1 MKLSPRSLSALAAV
15 ALAIP
20 TTGLMALSDTDAA
33 AGRAVGKQYSDA
45 IVGVEL
51 MATINLTVGDHAL
64 PSREVR
70 LEANG
75 TVISPDGLTATSLI
89 EIDPRR
95 TAEAATHSLTL
106 PGDQHVKVG
115 DTEYHDVKLRL
126 ANGAEIPAKV
136 VLTNIDLDLAFIM
149 PVVDPAAPKR
159 DFVCVKLDNAAEPAI
174 LANYF
179 VISRAAQSLKRIAEV
194 HASTI
199 EGVVDDDPHHLFI
212 PNGFA
217 TGCPMIDAQ
226 GRVLG
231 LCLTQMVDGHPIM
244 VGGRPSGVVVSAADV
259 ASIALPLLPSKPAPE
274 AAPAAAP
281 ATATPAA
288 APAAPESVATTVQT
302 VPATAAVAPSG
313 SVQAVAQNNP

>member
-1 MKLSPRSLSALAAV
+1 MKLPPHSLAALAAV
-15 ALAIP
+15 VLSVP
-20 TTGLMALSDTDAA
+20 PTGLMALSDADAA
-33 AGRAVGKQYSDA
+33 AGRAVGKQYADA

-51 MATINLTVGDHAL
+51 MATIDLSIGDRAL
-64 PSREVR
+64 PPREVR

-95 TAEAATHSLTL
+95 TAEAATRNLTL
-106 PGDQHVKVG
+106 PGAQRVKVG
-115 DTEYHDVKLRL
+115 ETAYHDVKLRL

-136 VLTNIDLDLAFIM
+136 VLTNADLDLAFIT
-149 PVVDPAAPKR
+149 PEVDPAAPKR
-159 DFVCVKLDNAAEPAI
+159 EFVCVKLDNAAEPAI

-179 VISRAAQSLKRIAEV
+179 VLSRASQSLKRVSEV

-199 EGVVDDDPHHLFI
+199 EGVVEDDPHRLYL

-226 GRVLG
+226 GKVLG

-259 ASIALPLLPSKPAPE
+259 ASIAQPLFPAKPAPVVTP
-274 AAPAAAP
+274 AATPSAPAPAAAP
-281 ATATPAA
+281 APSGTMAA
-288 APAAPESVATTVQT
+288 A
-302 VPATAAVAPSG
+302 SG
-313 SVQAVAQNNP
+313 SASTVAQNNP